1 MRPLDHRRRRA
12 AVQENRDKLS
22 YTTTRFRCGLSG
34 GAMNELEQQ
43 RRPTA
48 AYIVIAVF
56 ALTVAALFT
65 LLLATGI

>member
-1 MRPLDHRRRRA
+1 
-12 AVQENRDKLS
+12 
-22 YTTTRFRCGLSG
+22 
-34 GAMNELEQQ
+34 MNELEQQ

-65 LLLATGI
+65 SLLAAGV

>member
-1 MRPLDHRRRRA
+1 M
-12 AVQENRDKLS
+12 
-22 YTTTRFRCGLSG
+22 
-34 GAMNELEQQ
+34 ELREQD

-65 LLLATGI
+65 SILAAGL